1 MRPSGPR
8 QNRRELKI
16 DARSVEVPFH
26 PSWLT
31 RQSRE
36 MRDIR
41 QETGRQVGPQRVP
54 VLLFQHVRYKYFSI
68 CCLTSCQQGSGKF
81 LSIRTKRI
89 ATPWRSDS
97 GTTVSPVER
106 EKRIDKKGGGPSF
119 LVARYICRSNGPTWG
134 RPASCHAN
142 IPRKYSTFR
151 EMTAFFRFDPSNSIS
166 RGLTLNAST
175 DHETRFDDS
184 LWGRDLSLDPFSRL
198 EITLSE
204 NKLLNYLFGTIC
216 VDRSLFDKV

>member
-142 IPRKYSTFR
+142 IPRKYHVSRDDRVFSFR
-151 EMTAFFRFDPSNSIS
+151 SEQLHQPRPHVERIDGSRNTIRRFPLGSEI
-166 RGLTLNAST
+166 
-175 DHETRFDDS
+175 F
-184 LWGRDLSLDPFSRL
+184 LW
-198 EITLSE
+198 I
-204 NKLLNYLFGTIC
+204 
-216 VDRSLFDKV
+216 RSLVWRLHFSKINF

>member
-36 MRDIR
+36 RRDIR
-41 QETGRQVGPQRVP
+41 QETGRQVGPQRAP

-89 ATPWRSDS
+89 ATPWRGDS

-106 EKRIDKKGGGPSF
+106 EKRIDKKGGGHPSSSRDIF
-119 LVARYICRSNGPTWG
+119 VDLMD
-134 RPASCHAN
+134 RPGDDHHRVTRIFHGN
-142 IPRKYSTFR
+142 TTFR

-175 DHETRFDDS
+175 DHERRFDDS
-184 LWGRDLSLDPFSRL
+184 LWDPRSFFGSVLS
-198 EITLSE
+198 
-204 NKLLNYLFGTIC
+204 FGDYTF
-216 VDRSLFDKV
+216 RK

>member
-1 MRPSGPR
+1 MLGRWKSLSTHRGWRGNRGRGEIFDRKPADRSVHKESQYFYFNTSGINILAFVVWHLVSRGRENFCPSERNGLR
-8 QNRRELKI
+8 HRGGAIRGQQFHRLNGRKGLTRREGG
-16 DARSVEVPFH
+16 H
-26 PSWLT
+26 PS
-31 RQSRE
+31 SS
-36 MRDIR
+36 RDIFVDLMDR
-41 QETGRQVGPQRVP
+41 PGDDQRRV
-54 VLLFQHVRYKYFSI
+54 
-68 CCLTSCQQGSGKF
+68 T
-81 LSIRTKRI
+81 RI
-89 ATPWRSDS
+89 FHGNT
-97 GTTVSPVER
+97 
-106 EKRIDKKGGGPSF
+106 
-119 LVARYICRSNGPTWG
+119 
-134 RPASCHAN
+134 
-142 IPRKYSTFR
+142 TFR

>member
-1 MRPSGPR
+1 MLGRWKSLSTHRGWR
-8 QNRRELKI
+8 GNRGRWEIFDRKPA
-16 DARSVEVPFH
+16 DRSVHKESQYFYFNTSGINILAFVVWHLVSRGRENFCPSERNGLRHRGGAIRGQQFH
-26 PSWLT
+26 RLNGRKGLT
-31 RQSRE
+31 R
-36 MRDIR
+36 
-41 QETGRQVGPQRVP
+41 
-54 VLLFQHVRYKYFSI
+54 
-68 CCLTSCQQGSGKF
+68 
-81 LSIRTKRI
+81 
-89 ATPWRSDS
+89 
-97 GTTVSPVER
+97 
-106 EKRIDKKGGGPSF
+106 GGGPSF